1 MQQTW
6 QLTEMI
12 SFMLTIDTRV
22 VYFEHIYTT
31 RTRVTELGII
41 YKKLTGVY
49 ILAADKTNIW

>member
-1 MQQTW
+1 
-6 QLTEMI
+6 MI

-49 ILAADKTNIW
+49 ILAADKTKI